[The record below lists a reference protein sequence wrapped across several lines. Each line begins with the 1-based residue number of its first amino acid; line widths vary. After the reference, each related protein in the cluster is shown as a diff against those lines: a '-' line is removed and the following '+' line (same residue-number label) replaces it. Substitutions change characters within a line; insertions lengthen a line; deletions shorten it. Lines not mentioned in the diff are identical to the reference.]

1 MVFAGDCVMDVG
13 LGTTDWNLKP
23 CVLSRR
29 SCSFSSAPSPVAM
42 TFIEF
47 YLFLQSDIHIFSH
60 IESTSKKIIKT
71 LGYNLMYLSD
81 SCVSSLLLLIT
92 DKMTSLKK
100 VSKHLVEIM
109 QSAQL

>member
-1 MVFAGDCVMDVG
+1 
-13 LGTTDWNLKP
+13 
-23 CVLSRR
+23 
-29 SCSFSSAPSPVAM
+29 
-42 TFIEF
+42 
-47 YLFLQSDIHIFSH
+47 
-60 IESTSKKIIKT
+60 
-71 LGYNLMYLSD
+71 MYLSD